1 MAKQVIWSPRSKREL
16 NEILEY
22 WIQRNKSNSYSK
34 KLTKLFKKAAQLIS
48 EHPNMGKLTNDKTA
62 RFKVVRDYLMIY
74 EELDNKINVL
84 TIWDGRQD
92 PDKLKV
98 R

>member
-1 MAKQVIWSPRSKREL
+1 MAKQVVWSPRSRREL
-16 NEILEY
+16 NEILEF
-22 WIQRNKSNSYSK
+22 WIQHNKSNSYSK
-34 KLTKLFKKAAQLIS
+34 KLTKLFEEATQLIS
-48 EHPNMGKLTNDKTA
+48 QHPNMGRVTNDKTA

-74 EELDNKINVL
+74 EEVNDKIYIL

-92 PDKLKV
+92 PEKLKI

>member
-1 MAKQVIWSPRSKREL
+1 MAKQVIWSPRSRREL

-22 WIQRNKSNSYSK
+22 WIHRNKSNSYSK
-34 KLTKLFKKAAQLIS
+34 NLKKLFEEATQLIS
-48 EHPNMGKLTNDKTA
+48 QHPNMGKLTNDKTA

-74 EELDNKINVL
+74 EEANDKIYIL

-92 PDKLKV
+92 PEKL
-98 R
+98 RIR